1 MSEQPQESRQNVDHA
16 EIAKFEA
23 VASRWWDLEGEFKP
37 LHRINPLRL
46 GWIAQHSNGLFGKKV
61 LDVGCGGGI
70 LAESMAREGAE
81 VTGLDMGAE
90 PLEVARLHALES
102 GVSVNY
108 VQQTV
113 EDHAISHAGAY
124 DVVTCMEMLEH
135 VPDPRSVVL
144 ACAQLVKPGG
154 EVFFSTINRNPKAW
168 LLAVFGAEYVM
179 RMVPRGTHDVK
190 KFIRPAE
197 LLNWVDETP
206 LREMGMI
213 GLHYNPL
220 TNQFRLGRGVDVN
233 YMVHTHRQD

>member
-1 MSEQPQESRQNVDHA
+1 M
-16 EIAKFEA
+16 
-23 VASRWWDLEGEFKP
+23 
-37 LHRINPLRL
+37 
-46 GWIAQHSNGLFGKKV
+46 
-61 LDVGCGGGI
+61 
-70 LAESMAREGAE
+70 
-81 VTGLDMGAE
+81 
-90 PLEVARLHALES
+90 
-102 GVSVNY
+102 NY

-213 GLHYNPL
+213 GLHYNQL

>member
-1 MSEQPQESRQNVDHA
+1 MSEQQQESRQNVDHA

-70 LAESMAREGAE
+70 LAESMAREGAN

-190 KFIRPAE
+190 KFIRPSE

>member
-108 VQQTV
+108 VQKTV
-113 EDHAISHAGAY
+113 EDHAASHAGQY

-135 VPDPRSVVL
+135 VP
-144 ACAQLVKPGG
+144 
-154 EVFFSTINRNPKAW
+154 
-168 LLAVFGAEYVM
+168 
-179 RMVPRGTHDVK
+179 
-190 KFIRPAE
+190 
-197 LLNWVDETP
+197 
-206 LREMGMI
+206 
-213 GLHYNPL
+213 
-220 TNQFRLGRGVDVN
+220 
-233 YMVHTHRQD
+233 